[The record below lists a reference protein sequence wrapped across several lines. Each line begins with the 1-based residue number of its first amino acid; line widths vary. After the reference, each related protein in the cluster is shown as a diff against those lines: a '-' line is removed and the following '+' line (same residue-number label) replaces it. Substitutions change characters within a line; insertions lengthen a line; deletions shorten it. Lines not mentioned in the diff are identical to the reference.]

1 MGSMLKDLADTMVG
15 CLNSDAKPL
24 FTIVYNTILPI
35 PGLYH
40 HIQKAMVVPQVILQ
54 APMGREAGR
63 GRTATAGAG
72 AGPAASSTRFRNGKV
87 SKEHGCTR
95 HERKGLNF

>member
-1 MGSMLKDLADTMVG
+1 MKGLANTIVR
-15 CLNSDAKPL
+15 CLNSDAKPS
-24 FTIVYNTILPI
+24 FTIVYNIILPI

-40 HIQKAMVVPQVILQ
+40 YIQKAMVVPQVILQ
-54 APMGREAGR
+54 APMGRQARR

-87 SKEHGCTR
+87 SKEHGCAQ
-95 HERKGLNF
+95 HERKGLKC